1 MKMSMMYVSGESKL
15 LTLALTRVWL
25 RGSWHVYTKYA
36 QIYTGWY
43 LNLYAVDA
51 YRHYEC

>member
-1 MKMSMMYVSGESKL
+1 MLYVIGESKL

-25 RGSWHVYTKYA
+25 CEFWHVYTKYA
-36 QIYTGWY
+36 HIYTGCY

-51 YRHYEC
+51 YRLYEL